1 MIKTLLLSI
10 ILSCLYL
17 SSFSQNQDKKIVQFS
32 GVIYDTDS
40 NTVVPYVTLRNST
53 SGKSYSANYKG
64 YYSFVAH
71 EGDTIHFSSVGY
83 KKTSLTIPRG
93 LRDKKFTA
101 IVKMKSDNIMLPV
114 VRVFPWASTDEFKKE
129 FLTMKFADDD
139 LEIAKKNLSKKTL
152 RDLSYSLPR
161 DGGEIQGMTF
171 NNNHIGLSNKNM
183 VQTNPLL
190 NPLAWAA
197 LIKQISEGDKN
208 RNKD

>member
-1 MIKTLLLSI
+1 MIKTLLASI
-10 ILSCLYL
+10 ILSCTFIMG
-17 SSFSQNQDKKIVQFS
+17 FSQNPDGKIVQFS
-32 GVIYDTDS
+32 GVIYDVDS

-53 SGKSYSANYKG
+53 AGKSYSANYKG

-71 EGDTIHFSSVGY
+71 EGDSIHFSSVGY
-83 KKTSLTIPRG
+83 KKTVLVIPTN
-93 LRDKKFTA
+93 LKDKKYTA

-114 VRVFPWASTDEFKKE
+114 VRVFPWISLDDFKKE
-129 FLTMKFADDD
+129 FLTLKFADDD

-152 RDLSYSLPR
+152 SDLSYSLGR
-161 DGGEIQGMTF
+161 DGAEIQRMSF
-171 NNNHIGLSNKNM
+171 NNNHINLSNKNM

-190 NPLAWAA
+190 NPLAWAS

>member
-1 MIKTLLLSI
+1 
-10 ILSCLYL
+10 
-17 SSFSQNQDKKIVQFS
+17 VQFS

-40 NTVVPYVTLRNST
+40 NSVVPYVTLRNST

-83 KKTSLTIPRG
+83 KKTLLIIPKG
-93 LRDKKFTA
+93 LKDKKLTA
-101 IVKMKSDNIMLPV
+101 IVKMKPDNIMLPV
-114 VRVFPWASTDEFKKE
+114 VRVFPWVSTDEFKKE

-161 DGGEIQGMTF
+161 DGGEIQGMSF

>member
-10 ILSCLYL
+10 ILSCIYL
-17 SSFSQNQDKKIVQFS
+17 SSFSQNQEQKIVQFS

-40 NTVVPYVTLRNST
+40 NTVVPYVNLRNST
-53 SGKSYSANYKG
+53 SGKYYSANYKG

-71 EGDTIHFSSVGY
+71 EGDTIHFTSVGY
-83 KKTSLTIPRG
+83 KKTSLIIPKG
-93 LRDKKFTA
+93 LKDKKFTA
-101 IVKMKSDNIMLPV
+101 IVKLKADNIMLPV
-114 VRVFPWASTDEFKKE
+114 VRVFPWVSTDEFKKE

-152 RDLSYSLPR
+152 RDLSYSLAR
-161 DGGEIQGMTF
+161 DGGEIQGMSF

>member
-10 ILSCLYL
+10 ILNCIYL
-17 SSFSQNQDKKIVQFS
+17 TSFSQNENKKIVQFS
-32 GVIYDTDS
+32 GVIYDADS

-53 SGKSYSANYKG
+53 AGKSYSANYKG

-83 KKTSLTIPRG
+83 KKTSLTIPYG
-93 LRDKKFTA
+93 LKDKKYTT
-101 IVKMKSDNIMLPV
+101 IVKMKSDNILLPV

-161 DGGEIQGMTF
+161 DGGEIQGMSF
-171 NNNHIGLSNKNM
+171 NNNHIGLTNKNM

-197 LIKQISEGDKN
+197 LIKQISEGDKK
-208 RNKD
+208 RKD